1 MGLFSSGFN
10 VNKVRED
17 FPFISNNKDAIYF
30 DNACMSLKPK
40 QVIDKMLE
48 YYTLYTAC
56 GGRSHHKFSERV
68 NEEVEKARLEVKKLI
83 NARSEKEIIFTK
95 NTTESIN
102 LVAKSLG
109 LRKGDEVIIT
119 DKEHNSNLLP
129 WLRLNKDK
137 GIIVKIMVSN
147 QDNTFNIENF
157 KRALTKNTKLV
168 SVHHRSNLDGVTNP
182 IEEISKLTHRNGS
195 LLLVDAAQSVPS
207 MEIDVKKLNIDFIA
221 FSGHKMLAP
230 TGVGVLYGKLELL
243 SKLSPFILGG
253 ETVSDSSYDSYTLKE
268 VPHRFEAGLQN
279 YAGIIGFGE
288 AIRYLKKVGFNNIEK
303 QEAALNKLVTE
314 RLMNNSKIELIG
326 PKDYKLRGNIFSFNI
341 KGMEPHN
348 VSSILN
354 SSANI
359 AVRSG
364 AHCVHSWFNKHKLKG
379 SVRASLYF
387 YNTEEEALKFAE
399 EVERIAGMV

>member
-68 NEEVEKARLEVKKLI
+68 NDEVEKARLEVKKLI

-314 RLMNNSKIELIG
+314 RLMNNSRIELIG

>member
-314 RLMNNSKIELIG
+314 RLMNNSRIELIG

>member
-230 TGVGVLYGKLELL
+230 TGIGVLYGKLELL

-314 RLMNNSKIELIG
+314 RLMNNSRIELIG